1 MQPKNGENKMPEG
14 NIKDN
19 LKESIKKKI
28 KEELKAELKQ
38 ELLDEIYQELALEEK
53 QITEEI
59 SSAISKGPHKD
70 SIKNKLQAI
79 EVKKKVADTQITV
92 KAILKL
98 ASHALKYANKK
109 IPKNEWVE
117 VIGLLAGTIDNDQKV
132 LYIEDAYPMGH
143 GDAIYA
149 EIKDYK
155 NYVRAYNDIR
165 KKGWFIC
172 GWYHSHPG
180 YTPFM
185 SDEDIG
191 TQTRYQK
198 LWERALALV
207 VDPYLINGKSYGFE
221 IYRANLQTNK
231 WYDIPF
237 EIKGELTAKALP
249 DLLKFINPIV
259 DGKAIYLEYDED

>member
-1 MQPKNGENKMPEG
+1 MPERS
-14 NIKDN
+14 NIKDA

-38 ELLDEIYQELALEEK
+38 ELLDEIYEELKQEENQLK
-53 QITEEI
+53 EEI
-59 SSAISKGPHKD
+59 SSAISMNHKKE
-70 SIKNKLQAI
+70 SIKKKVEAV
-79 EVKKKVADTQITV
+79 EVKKKKADTQITV

-98 ASHALKYANKK
+98 SSHALKYANKK
-109 IPKNEWVE
+109 IPKSDWVE
-117 VIGLLAGTIDNDQKV
+117 VIGLLAGRIDDKNKI
-132 LYIEDAYPMGH
+132 LYIEDAFPMGH

-198 LWERALALV
+198 LWDRALALV

-221 IYRANLQTNK
+221 IYRANLQTHK
-231 WYDIPF
+231 WFEIPF
-237 EIKGELTAKALP
+237 EINGDLTVKSLP
-249 DLLKFINPIV
+249 ELLKFINPIV